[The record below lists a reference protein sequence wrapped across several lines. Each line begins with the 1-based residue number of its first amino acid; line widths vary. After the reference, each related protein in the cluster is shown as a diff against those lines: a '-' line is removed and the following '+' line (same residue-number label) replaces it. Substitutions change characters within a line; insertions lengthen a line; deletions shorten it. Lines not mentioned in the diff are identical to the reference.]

1 MKTKDQPNK
10 LKEKMM
16 PQIQICHWCHHVV
29 NPEED
34 QFVIL
39 RDDVE
44 QMHVDC
50 YEEELTKKE
59 EKTKGAEA

>member
-1 MKTKDQPNK
+1 
-10 LKEKMM
+10 M

-39 RDDVE
+39 MDDVE

-50 YEEELTKKE
+50 YEDELTKKE